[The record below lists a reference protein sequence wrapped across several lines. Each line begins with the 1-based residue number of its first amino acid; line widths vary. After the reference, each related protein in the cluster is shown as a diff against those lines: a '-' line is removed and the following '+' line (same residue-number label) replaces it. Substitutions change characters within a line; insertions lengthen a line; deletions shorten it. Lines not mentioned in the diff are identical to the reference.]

1 MDVTTIAV
9 TVLLAVLAATAAI
22 LATRA
27 RMQAAMVAAGTRLAQ
42 AEQRADSLAQERDSC
57 RRERDSAV
65 AAHTAAERERAV
77 AVQRLADMEMRI
89 ADFERLKSESLKAA
103 QAAILGTA
111 QQLSSK
117 LIEDHRR
124 ESAEAKKQG
133 EAKLKET
140 ADHLLKQVEQITQSV
155 AQLQGQVSE
164 KGQVLDTVWR
174 ALTSPGGAGRFAEV
188 GLANTLRSFGLEEG
202 RDFMLQHTTQD
213 ADTGRRLRPDAVV
226 FLPGNSVLVIDSKAS
241 KFVVDIAEAE
251 GTDGEDTA
259 YQNLGRTMNT
269 HLKALAEKDYRSA
282 VGAVCRQS
290 GREGELARVLSVM
303 YLPNDAALEKLHRA
317 DPEFCRRAAQLQ
329 IIPAGPAG
337 LACAIGFA
345 SVEISFARQIENQ
358 ERIVERAQALLDSL
372 AVMLGHA
379 ALVGKGIKSAADAY
393 AKLTGSVNARVLPR
407 GRELVRL
414 GLRPDKPLPAPLAAY
429 QVMMTENDMIDGEA
443 AAVEIGGETA
453 ATAPTP
459 PPRPVLIASAA
470 GE

>member
-27 RMQAAMVAAGTRLAQ
+27 RMQASMVAAGTRLAQ

-57 RRERDSAV
+57 RRERDAAV
-65 AAHTAAERERAV
+65 AAQTAAERERAV

-213 ADTGRRLRPDAVV
+213 ADTGR
-226 FLPGNSVLVIDSKAS
+226 
-241 KFVVDIAEAE
+241 
-251 GTDGEDTA
+251 
-259 YQNLGRTMNT
+259 
-269 HLKALAEKDYRSA
+269 
-282 VGAVCRQS
+282 
-290 GREGELARVLSVM
+290 
-303 YLPNDAALEKLHRA
+303 
-317 DPEFCRRAAQLQ
+317 
-329 IIPAGPAG
+329 
-337 LACAIGFA
+337 
-345 SVEISFARQIENQ
+345 
-358 ERIVERAQALLDSL
+358 
-372 AVMLGHA
+372 
-379 ALVGKGIKSAADAY
+379 
-393 AKLTGSVNARVLPR
+393 
-407 GRELVRL
+407 
-414 GLRPDKPLPAPLAAY
+414 
-429 QVMMTENDMIDGEA
+429 
-443 AAVEIGGETA
+443 
-453 ATAPTP
+453 
-459 PPRPVLIASAA
+459 
-470 GE
+470 